1 MISLSAFTKLR
12 VLIVVAHVLGV
23 WGMIEFWDPSWL
35 ALTVVSNVLFLWVGH
50 ELYLHRFL
58 AHKSF
63 EMSVAWQRVF
73 ALLSVFN
80 LFGTPVGI
88 VSTHIQHH
96 KHTDAKG
103 DPHPASSP
111 IQTWLW
117 IYPLMGKAS
126 NSAAVK
132 RLMRDRWIAAITKHY
147 FSIYIATVLIA
158 AMIDVRIAIYG
169 FLLHV
174 VYAFFANSMINV
186 ICHKYGYTVE
196 RSKDNSKN
204 NLYVNT
210 ILLCSGAALHNAH
223 HSNPS
228 AYKLSRAWY
237 EIDLVG
243 WMIEFIKTRK
253 RAV

>member
-1 MISLSAFTKLR
+1 MIKLSAFTKLR
-12 VLIVVAHVLGV
+12 ILIVLAHVLAA
-23 WGMIEFWDPSWL
+23 WGLIKLWSPEWL
-35 ALTVVSNVLFLWVGH
+35 ALTVACNVLFLWVGH

-63 EMSVAWQRVF
+63 ELGVAWQRIF
-73 ALLSVFN
+73 ALFSVFN
-80 LFGTPVGI
+80 LFGTPIGI
-88 VSTHIQHH
+88 VSTHIEHH
-96 KHTDAKG
+96 KNADTDG

-117 IYPLMGKAS
+117 LYPLMGKSTNQAV
-126 NSAAVK
+126 VK
-132 RLMRDRWIAAITKHY
+132 RLMRDKWIAAISKHY
-147 FSIYIATVLIA
+147 LSIYIATVLVA
-158 AMIDVRIAIYG
+158 AIIDVRIAVYG

-186 ICHKYGYTVE
+186 VCHKYGYTVE

-204 NLYVNT
+204 NLLVNT
-210 ILLCSGAALHNAH
+210 LLLCSGAALHNAH

-243 WMIEFIKTRK
+243 WMIEVIKTRK
-253 RAV
+253 HAV